1 MEAQHRRIPHER
13 PVRVAIM
20 GDRCGK
26 TRLRREFANFF
37 PNYLDKD
44 RWRIHT
50 VPADGENVVI
60 DFWQNGYPHDYTPF
74 EMSQVVLICFA
85 VNSLESFN
93 SWAPYADEF
102 CPSRRIILVCCKK
115 DLRDTPLTLDSSKFI
130 KAQQVCR
137 IWYPLAKQISAYR
150 YVECSSKT
158 GEGRASKYQSRPQS
172 PAERQRARD
181 KRLGTY
187 DLSFCVLN

>member
-1 MEAQHRRIPHER
+1 
-13 PVRVAIM
+13 M

-44 RWRIHT
+44 RWRIHK
-50 VPADGENVVI
+50 VPADGENVEI

-74 EMSQVVLICFA
+74 EMSHVVLICFA
-85 VNSLESFN
+85 VNSLETFN
-93 SWAPYADEF
+93 SVVTKWAPYADEF

-130 KAQQVCR
+130 KAQQG
-137 IWYPLAKQISAYR
+137 IQLAKQISAYR

-158 GEGRASKYQSRPQS
+158 GEGVKELLEHAARLSKIPVTPQS
-172 PAERQRARD
+172 PTERQRARD